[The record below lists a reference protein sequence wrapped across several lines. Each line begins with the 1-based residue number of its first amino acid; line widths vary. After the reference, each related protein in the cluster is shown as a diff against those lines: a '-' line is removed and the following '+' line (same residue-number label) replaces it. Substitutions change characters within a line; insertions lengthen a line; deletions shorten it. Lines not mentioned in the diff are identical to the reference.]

1 MTAFLKHQS
10 SIHLFTCL
18 IYQTGDN
25 NKEFSRAEF
34 QRVERFFNHPV
45 IIMERPNHRDL
56 EKYAEDNFNEEKHG
70 LSWAELFR
78 SDYIEI
84 HHPGVSDA
92 APNPG
97 TRDSERGA
105 EKEVSARASWWKVV
119 GSGHG
124 GYAWR

>member
-34 QRVERFFNHPV
+34 QRSRLSLISLGGLMPE
-45 IIMERPNHRDL
+45 